1 MMKKYIIAFI
11 VVWIGV
17 TIIFNRELNF
27 FGFNWFWTLIPIGL
41 LYGGANLYIEKQKE
55 KEQEEKK
62 AKEEQKRIEE
72 AKLIESSE
80 GWSFFTYVIV
90 FGILGGI
97 VYFVIN
103 LESFD
108 ISGVYE
114 LLKSLLVKIDEII
127 LKIIRMLADIFNNLG
142 L

>member
-1 MMKKYIIAFI
+1 M
-11 VVWIGV
+11 
-17 TIIFNRELNF
+17 
-27 FGFNWFWTLIPIGL
+27 
-41 LYGGANLYIEKQKE
+41 
-55 KEQEEKK
+55 
-62 AKEEQKRIEE
+62 
-72 AKLIESSE
+72 
-80 GWSFFTYVIV
+80 
-90 FGILGGI
+90 
-97 VYFVIN
+97 YFVIN